1 MINMLRWDNDCRD
14 VSEFWPKSLKMLL
27 SVKSEGILHHKCIR
41 VIKIFWKYS
50 WTKLH
55 LISILLGNHQHLISS
70 IKVTTVWL
78 QSTGILKFPETGRYD
93 RNVLL
98 LHSGCIECLKSFL
111 DKKKKATNEVKII
124 KKIVMK
130 CHLVTKSICISLIQV
145 DSSSSWMKMV

>member
-1 MINMLRWDNDCRD
+1 MWKWWPKLFIVVQYRD

-41 VIKIFWKYS
+41 VIKSFWKYS

-124 KKIVMK
+124 KKS
-130 CHLVTKSICISLIQV
+130 LWNVTWWLNQFV
-145 DSSSSWMKMV
+145 YP